1 MVGVITVVVLLL
13 TILVVAPVFET
24 LPRAVLGSIII
35 VGLIGIIAQIQM
47 AAHFFK
53 KSKHDFV
60 SIIKTSLQSSFD
72 FK

>member
-60 SIIKTSLQSSFD
+60 SIIKTFLQSSFD
-72 FK
+72 LK